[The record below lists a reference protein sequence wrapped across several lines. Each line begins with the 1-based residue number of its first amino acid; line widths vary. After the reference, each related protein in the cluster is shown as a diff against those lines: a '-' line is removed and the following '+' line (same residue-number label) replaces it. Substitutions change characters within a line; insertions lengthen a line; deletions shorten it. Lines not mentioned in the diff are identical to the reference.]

1 MINNKQQS
9 AVVWFAE
16 QISSKNL
23 LGIYTYDEMVMFE
36 DLLKQANK
44 MFEEQIIKAHGV
56 QYEYSTSQIDPDKIT
71 GEQYYNETYG
81 GNK

>member
-1 MINNKQQS
+1 MTNNKQQT
-9 AVVWFAE
+9 AVDWFTE

-23 LGIYTYDEMVMFE
+23 LGIYTYDEMVMFD

-44 MFEEQIIKAHGV
+44 MFEEQMIDFAIAYSAQD
-56 QYEYSTSQIDPDKIT
+56 QYKISAKD
-71 GEQYYNETYG
+71 YYKENYG

>member
-1 MINNKQQS
+1 MINNKQQT
-9 AVVWFAE
+9 AVDWFTE

-23 LGIYTYDEMVMFE
+23 LGIYTYDEMVMFD